1 MNKIL
6 TGLVSLLTLCQVGV
20 LQAQTPRLVV
30 MISVEEL
37 RADLLEE
44 LSREMPDDGINRL
57 LNRGKVYSNVAIP
70 LLRSNTTAAQAVL
83 YTGTLAINNGVA
95 ERKPM
100 RVDRAGKRVYTN
112 SVFED
117 KDFLGYATSNNY
129 SPLSLSAP
137 TIGDNL
143 KKATQNKALIYSIA
157 PKAEE
162 AIIAAGI
169 YGNGAYWIDN
179 FTARWASSTYY
190 KGDFPIVVDKSNIGR
205 ESLPARLENGID
217 WKGSNNKQPLRAYTG
232 GITFS
237 HSFRKSS
244 SDIADFT
251 ESPLVNDEV
260 VTLAKA
266 LLGATG
272 LGKDEI
278 TDLLSLHFTVANGN
292 KAENDITNET
302 VDSYF
307 RLDRSIAELL
317 RHIDLNNTLVVLSGN
332 GISREYPPAIIDD
345 RRLFKADRCLAL
357 VNMYL
362 HAEYGIQGLVKEISP
377 NGAVYL
383 DRNSIKSNPKVNLRD
398 IQSSVSDFLLEFSG
412 IAYAIEE
419 HRLRDSAISNNDNR
433 LWLTALNGAVNANR
447 PDIVFGLLPG
457 WIAQDLSNSKGI
469 LSYQMVATPTVFVM
483 MHPSI
488 RADKDETHL
497 DLREVST
504 KVARWLRIRPPT
516 P

>member
-57 LNRGKVYSNVAIP
+57 LNRGKVYSDVTIP
-70 LLRSNTTAAQAVL
+70 LLSSNTTATEAIL
-83 YTGTLAINNGVA
+83 HTGTLAINNGIA
-95 ERKPM
+95 ERKPF
-100 RVDRAGKRVYTN
+100 RVDKAGKKVYSN

-117 KDFLGYATSNNY
+117 KDFLGYATSSNY
-129 SPLSLSAP
+129 SPLSLGAP

-143 KKATQNKALIYSIA
+143 KKATRNKALVYSIA

-169 YGNGAYWIDN
+169 YGNGAYWIDSY
-179 FTARWASSTYY
+179 TARWASSTYY

-205 ESLPARLENGID
+205 ESLPSRLESGID
-217 WKGSNNKQPLRAYTG
+217 WRSSGNRQSLLAYSGGSA
-232 GITFS
+232 FS
-237 HSFRKSS
+237 HSFRKTSG
-244 SDIADFT
+244 DIADFT
-251 ESPLVNDEV
+251 DSPLINDEV
-260 VTLAKA
+260 VTLAKS

-292 KAENDITNET
+292 RAENDITSET
-302 VDSYF
+302 IDSYL

-317 RHIDLNNTLVVLSGN
+317 KHIDLNNTLVVLSGN
-332 GISREYPPAIIDD
+332 GISREYPPAVIDD

-362 HAEYGIQGLVKEISP
+362 HAEYGVQGLVKEITP
-377 NGAVYL
+377 YGAVYL
-383 DRNSIKSNPKVNLRD
+383 DRNAIKSNPKVNLRD
-398 IQSSVSDFLLEFSG
+398 IQSAVSDFLLEFSG
-412 IAYAIEE
+412 IAYAVEE
-419 HRLRDSAISNNDNR
+419 HRLRDSAISNSDNR
-433 LWLTALNGAVNANR
+433 MWLTALNSAVNANR
-447 PDIVFGLLPG
+447 PDIVFGLLPS
-457 WIAQDLSNSKGI
+457 WVAQDFTDQKGVQ
-469 LSYQMVATPTVFVM
+469 SYRMVATPTLFVM

-488 RADKDETHL
+488 KAEKVESTL

-504 KVARWLRIRPPT
+504 KIAWRLRIRPPT